1 MSPFSELLSK
11 ALTARGMRGYQL
23 ADASGSSRGAVSEAN
38 TGKDAPRDEVA
49 RKWAEIL
56 KIDGPD
62 LEAWLDAAA
71 TQRAQRT
78 DNPAR
83 GGEGRMARR
92 IEHLERMER
101 NLVALAAELAEN
113 FIADEGQRDRVK
125 DLIERDVALF
135 DSATEVQK
143 ALSNALRARPL

>member
-1 MSPFSELLSK
+1 
-11 ALTARGMRGYQL
+11 
-23 ADASGSSRGAVSEAN
+23 
-38 TGKDAPRDEVA
+38 
-49 RKWAEIL
+49 
-56 KIDGPD
+56 
-62 LEAWLDAAA
+62 
-71 TQRAQRT
+71 
-78 DNPAR
+78 
-83 GGEGRMARR
+83 MARR